1 MADLIRAV
9 ELSKYFEVGKN
20 RWLHAVDHVS
30 FTIPEGSTMGVVG
43 ESGCGKSTL
52 GRVILGLLPAT
63 GGEMYYRDKNIIGMP
78 KNEFKEV
85 RHETALIFQDP
96 FSS

>member
-30 FTIPEGSTMGVVG
+30 FTIPEGKTMGVVG

-52 GRVILGLLPAT
+52 GRVILGFFPAT
-63 GGEMYYRDKNIIGMP
+63 GAAGSGGGNGHHHAAVQMRPGS
-78 KNEFKEV
+78 F
-85 RHETALIFQDP
+85 
-96 FSS
+96 